1 MKIPSLINLATALT
15 IVTASGATS
24 AACNV
29 RPGFAG
35 DSQKTAVRSAMH
47 DSSAVFTAQVTAI
60 EYVPADAQQ
69 PNGRKFQTVKLTTG
83 AWWKGTPSDQ
93 VTLHTMIPR
102 DADGTDYIVSH
113 EYRYEVGKNYLIY
126 ATTTGNHLYASGCT
140 RTRELGTASGDIA
153 ELDALKSE
161 AN

>member
-15 IVTASGATS
+15 IVTASGAAA

-29 RPGFAG
+29 RPGFA
-35 DSQKTAVRSAMH
+35 SANHKTVVGSAMH

-69 PNGRKFQTVKLTTG
+69 ANGRKFQTVKLSTG
-83 AWWKGTPSDQ
+83 TWWKGTPSEQ

-102 DADGTDYIVSH
+102 DADGTDYIVST
-113 EYRYEVGKNYLIY
+113 EYQYEVGKSYLIY
-126 ATTTGNHLYASGCT
+126 ATTAGNRLYASGCT
-140 RTRELGTASGDIA
+140 RTRKLGAASADIA